1 MNRPISLH
9 VQRINS
15 SPTGLID
22 KSVPLR
28 ILQVNSTFTG
38 GGVDNQ
44 TLELSAGLRDLGDDV
59 TLAVAAGSRWEPRAR
74 QLGVRIATFPRR
86 SPAKA
91 EMIRCWIRLIRE
103 HHTQIIHAHQGRD
116 YWPAVFAARL
126 AGRGT
131 RVVVTRH
138 LMARPRRL
146 SRLLL
151 LRNAD
156 LIAVSH
162 AVENVVRAH
171 LDGPAERI
179 HQIYGGIDF
188 SRFHTERTPDVWKFR
203 EQLGWPESAVVF
215 AVVGSFHFPRGK
227 GQLEFL
233 EAAAVLS
240 KEFPHARF
248 AILGYGE
255 MESLLKERI
264 KGLGLAGVA
273 NVFEFHDQMPLFMS
287 ALDVLVHPTTFTE
300 AFPLVTLEALA
311 SCRPV
316 VASRKDGI
324 VEGFL
329 EAEHGLLVPP
339 GDVPTL
345 TEAMRTMACD
355 GALRKRFGEAGCAH
369 VRARFGCETLAR
381 RTRELYLQLC
391 SA

>member
-1 MNRPISLH
+1 
-9 VQRINS
+9 
-15 SPTGLID
+15 
-22 KSVPLR
+22 
-28 ILQVNSTFTG
+28 
-38 GGVDNQ
+38 
-44 TLELSAGLRDLGDDV
+44 
-59 TLAVAAGSRWEPRAR
+59 
-74 QLGVRIATFPRR
+74 
-86 SPAKA
+86 
-91 EMIRCWIRLIRE
+91 
-103 HHTQIIHAHQGRD
+103 
-116 YWPAVFAARL
+116 
-126 AGRGT
+126 
-131 RVVVTRH
+131 
-138 LMARPRRL
+138 
-146 SRLLL
+146 
-151 LRNAD
+151 
-156 LIAVSH
+156 
-162 AVENVVRAH
+162 
-171 LDGPAERI
+171 
-179 HQIYGGIDF
+179 
-188 SRFHTERTPDVWKFR
+188 
-203 EQLGWPESAVVF
+203 
-215 AVVGSFHFPRGK
+215 
-227 GQLEFL
+227 
-233 EAAAVLS
+233 VLS